1 MPEEAIELV
10 DSNTSLAEV
19 DTAMESFDKAME
31 GVVRPGVETRS
42 VAAPAP
48 LPKEEAKTEA
58 VSDIPEELRGLNGT
72 AATPKEKEPDF
83 DSLMKE
89 TPQGQIKHSHY
100 KTLQTAADAK
110 IKGLQTEL
118 SKALQAIEEAQ
129 KRGVSEEHAKQL
141 EELKTKLSERDAIL
155 ERRFYEDSEAFKVR
169 FGSKDAQI
177 NGQLEQAAKDYEIP
191 DARLAAL
198 KHANGK
204 QRLELLREMDLD
216 ETAKADVAT
225 LLRQRDMHESEKKA
239 ALDNAHEGLSQYA
252 TAEQQRRAEAEK
264 KQIEE
269 DNRTFE
275 SVKSHVLKSV
285 GAFHIFA
292 DDESF
297 NASGLKELAGVSSRA
312 EWEKAVNERMSEASK
327 LYNYQDVT
335 SAKQAEAAFKAA
347 AYDFLFTINKGLR
360 AELTAS
366 RQLNGKL
373 SAATPGNGQP
383 TSTKAD
389 TSSLTPEQ
397 HAENTWDTVVAP
409 VIRR

>member
-19 DTAMESFDKAME
+19 DTAMASFEDAMKD
-31 GVVRPGVETRS
+31 VVRPGVE
-42 VAAPAP
+42 AKAPPAPA
-48 LPKEEAKTEA
+48 PKEEAAPEVA
-58 VSDIPEELRGLNGT
+58 SDIPEELRGLNGT
-72 AATPKEKEPDF
+72 TTTAKEKEPDF

-110 IKGLQTEL
+110 IKALQGEL
-118 SKALQAIEEAQ
+118 SKALQTAEEAQ
-129 KRGVSEEHAKQL
+129 KRGVSEESAKQL

-155 ERRFYEDSEAFKVR
+155 ERRFYEDSPAFKEK
-169 FGSKDAQI
+169 FGSRDAQI

-198 KHANGK
+198 KHATGK
-204 QRLELLREMDLD
+204 QRVELLREMDLD
-216 ETAKADVAT
+216 ETAKADMAT
-225 LLRQRDMHESEKKA
+225 LLRQRDMHEAEKKT
-239 ALDNAHEGLSQYA
+239 ALEKAHEGLSQYA

-269 DNRTFE
+269 DTRTFE
-275 SVKSHVLKSV
+275 SVKSRVLKSV
-285 GAFHIFA
+285 GAFHLFA

-297 NASGLKELAGVSSRA
+297 NASGLKELAGISSRA
-312 EWEKAVNERMSEASK
+312 EWEKAVNDRLSGAAK
-327 LYNYQDVT
+327 LYNFDGVT
-335 SAKQAEAAFKAA
+335 SEALADAAFKSA
-347 AYDFLFTINKGLR
+347 AYDFVLAMNKGLR
-360 AELTAS
+360 AELAAA
-366 RQLNGKL
+366 RQREGKL

-383 TSTKAD
+383 TATKPD
-389 TSSLTPEQ
+389 NSSLTPEQ